1 MIARQHTAGAVALGR
16 PAVKRGPLVAL
27 VLSVVALCVGGI
39 AISVG
44 LIEKGTPQPTV
55 PTLTGPFGTSQD
67 IPTSFGAV
75 AIDNVEKVNGLT
87 AKSLAGVTHGIANYV
102 PPNKV
107 QVQAS
112 VTLTNLLN
120 EQPVAYSPT
129 QFRLLIGK
137 RRKPVKDVRASFRP
151 GTLQPNAS
159 ISGQVKFIA
168 PRTGSRL
175 WVGVPHPEAA
185 HPESLAPRT
194 AARRGFES
202 PDPKR
207 AKPMLIDLGR
217 TGKTPDNAFDGFH
230 KH

>member
-1 MIARQHTAGAVALGR
+1 MTARQHTAGAVALGR

-39 AISVG
+39 VISVG

-55 PTLTGPFGTSQD
+55 PTLKGPFGTSQD

-137 RRKPVKDVRASFRP
+137 NRKPVKDVRASFRP

-168 PRTGSRL
+168 PRTGSQL
-175 WVGVPHPEAA
+175 WIEF
-185 HPESLAPRT
+185 T
-194 AARRGFES
+194 
-202 PDPKR
+202 DPKR
-207 AKPMLIDLGR
+207 AKPLLIDLGR

>member
-1 MIARQHTAGAVALGR
+1 MTAR
-16 PAVKRGPLVAL
+16 PLIAL
-27 VLSVVALCVGGI
+27 VLSVVALAVGGVV
-39 AISVG
+39 ISIG
-44 LIEKGTPQPTV
+44 LLERGAPQPQV
-55 PTLTGPFGTSQD
+55 PALTGPFGVSQD

-87 AKSLAGVTHGIANYV
+87 AKALAGVTHGISNYV

-120 EQPVAYSPT
+120 ADTVDYSPT
-129 QFRLLIGK
+129 QFRLLVGRK
-137 RRKPVKDVRASFRP
+137 RKPVEDVRASFRP

-168 PRTGSRL
+168 PRTGSQL
-175 WVGVPHPEAA
+175 WIEF
-185 HPESLAPRT
+185 T
-194 AARRGFES
+194 
-202 PDPKR
+202 DPKR
-207 AKPMLIDLGR
+207 PKPILIDLGK
-217 TGKTPDNAFDGFH
+217 TGKTPDDAFDGFH

>member
-1 MIARQHTAGAVALGR
+1 
-16 PAVKRGPLVAL
+16 
-27 VLSVVALCVGGI
+27 
-39 AISVG
+39 
-44 LIEKGTPQPTV
+44 
-55 PTLTGPFGTSQD
+55 
-67 IPTSFGAV
+67 
-75 AIDNVEKVNGLT
+75 VEQVNGLT
-87 AKSLAGVTHGIANYV
+87 AKALAGVTHGISNYV

-129 QFRLLIGK
+129 QFRLLVGK
-137 RRKPVKDVRASFRP
+137 KRKPVKDVRASFRP

-175 WVGVPHPEAA
+175 WIEF
-185 HPESLAPRT
+185 T
-194 AARRGFES
+194 
-202 PDPKR
+202 DPKR
-207 AKPMLIDLGR
+207 PKPFLIDLGR

>member
-1 MIARQHTAGAVALGR
+1 VLRALAARRFDMSPPRAAVA
-16 PAVKRGPLVAL
+16 AVVA
-27 VLSVVALCVGGI
+27 VVALALAGLAIAAVVLVDDGSSARAHGQWTVG
-39 AISVG
+39 
-44 LIEKGTPQPTV
+44 
-55 PTLTGPFGTSQD
+55 QD

-87 AKSLAGVTHGIANYV
+87 AKALAGVTHGISNYV

-120 EQPVAYSPT
+120 EKQVAYSPT
-129 QFRLLIGK
+129 QFRLLVGEK
-137 RRKPVKDVRASFRP
+137 RKPVKDVRASFRP

-175 WVGVPHPEAA
+175 WVEF
-185 HPESLAPRT
+185 T
-194 AARRGFES
+194 
-202 PDPKR
+202 DPKR

>member
-1 MIARQHTAGAVALGR
+1 MTAHRDSAASASTASAAPRR
-16 PAVKRGPLVAL
+16 PATSWTPLLAL
-27 VLSVVALCVGGI
+27 VLTVAALAAGGI

-44 LIEKGTPQPTV
+44 LVERGTPRAALPA
-55 PTLTGPFGTSQD
+55 LKGPFGTSQD

-87 AKSLAGVTHGIANYV
+87 AKSLAGVTHGISNYV

-107 QVQAS
+107 QVQAT

-120 EQPVAYSPT
+120 ERTVGYSPT
-129 QFRLLIGK
+129 QFRLLIGEK
-137 RRKPVKDVRASFRP
+137 RKPVKDVRASFRP

-175 WVGVPHPEAA
+175 WIEF
-185 HPESLAPRT
+185 T
-194 AARRGFES
+194 
-202 PDPKR
+202 DPKR
-207 AKPMLIDLGR
+207 AKPLLIDLGR

-230 KH
+230 RH

>member
-1 MIARQHTAGAVALGR
+1 MSAQQHTTGAALGR
-16 PAVKRGPLVAL
+16 TAVKRGPLVAL
-27 VLSVVALCVGGI
+27 VLSIVALSMGGI

-44 LIEKGTPQPTV
+44 LIEKGTPEPTV
-55 PTLTGPFGTSQD
+55 PTLKGPFGTSQD

-75 AIDNVEKVNGLT
+75 AIDNVEKINGLT
-87 AKSLAGVTHGIANYV
+87 AKDLAGVTHGIANYV

-129 QFRLLIGK
+129 QFRLLVGK
-137 RRKPVKDVRASFRP
+137 DRKPVKDVRASFRP

-159 ISGQVKFIA
+159 ISGQVKFVA
-168 PRTGSRL
+168 PRTGSQL
-175 WVGVPHPEAA
+175 WIEF
-185 HPESLAPRT
+185 T
-194 AARRGFES
+194 
-202 PDPKR
+202 DPKR
-207 AKPMLIDLGR
+207 SEPLLIDLGR

>member
-1 MIARQHTAGAVALGR
+1 MIGRQHTAL
-16 PAVKRGPLVAL
+16 LAL
-27 VLSVVALCVGGI
+27 VLSVCALAAGGVYV
-39 AISVG
+39 SLGV
-44 LIEKGTPQPTV
+44 IERGAPEPSV
-55 PTLTGPFGTSQD
+55 PTLKGPFGVSQD

-87 AKSLAGVTHGIANYV
+87 AKALAGVTHGISNYV

-107 QVQAS
+107 QVQAA

-120 EQPVAYSPT
+120 EQPVDYSPT
-129 QFRLLIGK
+129 QFRLLVGK
-137 RRKPVKDVRASFRP
+137 ERKPVKDVRASFRP

-175 WVGVPHPEAA
+175 WIEF
-185 HPESLAPRT
+185 T
-194 AARRGFES
+194 
-202 PDPKR
+202 DPKR
-207 AKPMLIDLGR
+207 PKPLLIDLGR

>member
-1 MIARQHTAGAVALGR
+1 MIARQQAAL
-16 PAVKRGPLVAL
+16 AAL
-27 VLSVVALCVGGI
+27 VLSVLALCVGGI

-44 LIEKGTPQPTV
+44 LIERGTPQPAV
-55 PTLTGPFGTSQD
+55 PTLKGPFGTSQD

-120 EQPVAYSPT
+120 EQTVDYSPT
-129 QFRLLIGK
+129 QFRLLVGRK
-137 RRKPVKDVRASFRP
+137 RKPVKDVRASFRP

-159 ISGQVKFIA
+159 IAGQVKFVA
-168 PRTGSRL
+168 PRTGSQL
-175 WVGVPHPEAA
+175 WIEF
-185 HPESLAPRT
+185 T
-194 AARRGFES
+194 
-202 PDPKR
+202 DPKR
-207 AKPMLIDLGR
+207 AKPLLIDLGR
-217 TGKTPDNAFDGFH
+217 TGRTPDNAFDGFH
-230 KH
+230 EH

>member
-1 MIARQHTAGAVALGR
+1 MIAQQHTAGAALGR

-27 VLSVVALCVGGI
+27 VLSVAALAVAGI

-44 LIEKGTPQPTV
+44 LIEKGAAEPAV
-55 PTLTGPFGTSQD
+55 PTLKGPFGTSQD

-120 EQPVAYSPT
+120 ERTVDYSPT
-129 QFRLLIGK
+129 QFRLLVGEK
-137 RRKPVKDVRASFRP
+137 RKPVKDVRASFRP

-175 WVGVPHPEAA
+175 WIEF
-185 HPESLAPRT
+185 T
-194 AARRGFES
+194 
-202 PDPKR
+202 DPKQP
-207 AKPMLIDLGR
+207 KPLLIDLGR

>member
-1 MIARQHTAGAVALGR
+1 MSAQQHTTGAALGR
-16 PAVKRGPLVAL
+16 TAVKRGPLVAL
-27 VLSVVALCVGGI
+27 VLSIVALSMGGI

-44 LIEKGTPQPTV
+44 LIEKGTPEPTV
-55 PTLTGPFGTSQD
+55 PTLKGPFGTSQD

-120 EQPVAYSPT
+120 QQTVDYSPT
-129 QFRLLIGK
+129 QFRLLVGK
-137 RRKPVKDVRASFRP
+137 QRKPVKDVRASFRP

-168 PRTGSRL
+168 PRTGSQL
-175 WVGVPHPEAA
+175 WIEF
-185 HPESLAPRT
+185 T
-194 AARRGFES
+194 
-202 PDPKR
+202 DPKR
-207 AKPMLIDLGR
+207 AEPMLIDLGR